1 MYGRVGSPAGAPHP
15 ASRSVARRP
24 HRAAPRLAAT
34 TEDDESSMPSDHN
47 LGDFVVLPQRPDWGI
62 GQVQSVIGERVTVNF
77 EHAGKQVINTGRAS
91 LLPASDAG
99 PNPGALKGR

>member
-1 MYGRVGSPAGAPHP
+1 MYGRVGSPVRAPAPRQPVGCPAP
-15 ASRSVARRP
+15 ASRGE
-24 HRAAPRLAAT
+24 LAAT
-34 TEDDESSMPSDHN
+34 AKEDDANTMPSDHN

-99 PNPGALKGR
+99 PNPGAPKGR